1 MRVVFVQKFVPH
13 YRLPMFEQL
22 RDNLA
27 EQGIEFILLYGQ
39 PDPYEGSKVKVMQ
52 PSWGLQ
58 VNSRIF
64 KILGRYLYWQAASK
78 HVEKGDLVIVEHAA
92 KLLDN
97 YAIFIKRQLGGCKMA
112 YFGHGKC
119 FQPEV
124 ELFVSRWVKKLM
136 LRKVDRWFAY
146 TEVSRQSLL
155 EQQVSDDIITVV
167 NNTLVSPIK
176 LESLEDKKMPDRFIY
191 IGGMYKDKRI
201 EVLLESAHLIRER
214 HPNFELHCVGDG
226 PLRHLITEDAQK
238 YDWIKDH
245 GSLYGEARND
255 LLASSVGILMPGL
268 VGLVIMDAFFFQ
280 CPIIT
285 SSSGD
290 HSPEI
295 AYLEDGVNGLIENA
309 DASAQAYAQTA
320 IDYLQSPEKALAMR
334 AACLASADH
343 YSMDN
348 MELNFRT
355 GILAT
360 VT

>member
-27 EQGIEFILLYGQ
+27 KKGIDFVLLYGP
-39 PDPYEGSKVKVMQ
+39 PDAYEGSKVKTMD
-52 PSWGLQ
+52 PSWGLK
-58 VNSRIF
+58 VDSRIF
-64 KILGRYLYWQAASK
+64 SILGRYLYWQGVNRHIK
-78 HVEKGDLVIVEHAA
+78 KGDLVIVEHAA

-97 YAIFIKRQLGGCKMA
+97 YVVFAKRQLGGCKMA

-124 ELFVSRWVKKLM
+124 ELFISRWVKKLM

-146 TEVSRQSLL
+146 TEVSRESLL
-155 EQQVSDDIITVV
+155 EQDVSDDIISVV

-176 LESLEDKKMPDRFIY
+176 LESLESKKVTDRFIY

-201 EVLLESAHLIRER
+201 EVLLESAKLIKQQRPE
-214 HPNFELHCVGDG
+214 FELHCVGDG
-226 PLRHLITEDAQK
+226 PLRHLISSEAANN
-238 YDWIKDH
+238 DWIVDH
-245 GSLYGEARND
+245 GSLYGEQRNE
-255 LLASSVGILMPGL
+255 LLASSVGIMMPGL

-285 SSSGD
+285 SSTGD

-295 AYLEDGVNGLIENA
+295 AYLDDGVNGLIEST
-309 DASAQAYAQTA
+309 DASSQAYADTV
-320 IDYLQSPEKALAMR
+320 ISYLNSPEKALAMR
-334 AACLASADH
+334 SACLESASQ

-348 MELNFRT
+348 MEKNFRE

-360 VT
+360 L

>member
-22 RDNLA
+22 RENLA
-27 EQGIEFILLYGQ
+27 KKDVEFVLLYGP
-39 PDPYEGSKVKVMQ
+39 PDAYEGSKVKTME
-52 PSWGLQ
+52 PPWGLR

-64 KILGRYLYWQAASK
+64 SVLGRYLYWQGANK
-78 HVEKGDLVIVEHAA
+78 HIKKGDLVIVEHAA

-97 YAIFIKRQLGGCKMA
+97 YVIFAKRQFGGCKMA

-119 FQPEV
+119 FQPKV
-124 ELFVSRWVKKLM
+124 ELFISRWVKKLM

-155 EQQVSDDIITVV
+155 EQDVSDDIISVV
-167 NNTLVSPIK
+167 NNTLLSPIK
-176 LESLEDKKMPDRFIY
+176 LESLESKKVPDRFIY

-201 EVLLESAHLIRER
+201 EVLLESAKLIKER
-214 HPNFELHCVGDG
+214 RPEFELHCVGDG
-226 PLRHLITEDAQK
+226 PLRHLITAEAANN
-238 YDWIKDH
+238 DWILDH
-245 GSLYGEARND
+245 GALYGEERNE

-285 SSSGD
+285 SSSGE

-295 AYLEDGVNGLIENA
+295 AYLENGVNGIIENA
-309 DASAQAYAQTA
+309 GASAQAYADTVV
-320 IDYLQSPEKALAMR
+320 DYLHSPQQALEMR
-334 AACLASADH
+334 AACLASAER

-348 MELNFRT
+348 MEKNFRD
-355 GILAT
+355 GILT
-360 VT
+360 TL

>member
-27 EQGIEFILLYGQ
+27 KKGVEFVLLYGP
-39 PDPYEGSKVKVMQ
+39 PDPYEGSKVKTME
-52 PSWGLQ
+52 PSWGLK

-64 KILGRYLYWQAASK
+64 SILGRYLYWQGANK
-78 HVEKGDLVIVEHAA
+78 HVKKGDLVIVEHAA

-97 YAIFIKRQLGGCKMA
+97 YVIFARRQFGGCKMA

-119 FQPEV
+119 FQPKV
-124 ELFVSRWVKKLM
+124 ELFVSRWVKKMM

-146 TEVSRQSLL
+146 TEVSRQSLI
-155 EQQVSDDIITVV
+155 EQEVTDDIISVV
-167 NNTLVSPIK
+167 NNTLISPIK
-176 LESLEDKKMPDRFIY
+176 LESLEAKKVPDRFIY

-201 EVLLESAHLIRER
+201 EVLLASAILIKQQR
-214 HPNFELHCVGDG
+214 PDFELHCVGDG
-226 PLRHLITEDAQK
+226 PLRHLISAAAADN
-238 YDWIKDH
+238 DWIVDH
-245 GSLYGEARND
+245 GSLYGEERNE

-295 AYLEDGVNGLIENA
+295 AYLEDGVNGLIEKTA
-309 DASAQAYAQTA
+309 ASAQAYADTVA
-320 IDYLQSPEKALAMR
+320 GYLQSPEDALAIR
-334 AACLASADH
+334 SACLHSAKH
-343 YSMDN
+343 YSMEN
-348 MELNFRT
+348 MEKNFRD

-360 VT
+360 L

>member
-27 EQGIEFILLYGQ
+27 KNDVDFVLLYGP
-39 PDPYEGSKVKVMQ
+39 PDAYEGSKVKTME
-52 PSWGLQ
+52 PSWGLK

-64 KILGRYLYWQAASK
+64 SVLGRYLYWQGANK
-78 HVEKGDLVIVEHAA
+78 HVKKGDLVIVEHAA

-97 YAIFIKRQLGGCKMA
+97 YIIFARRQFGGCKMA

-119 FQPEV
+119 FQPKV

-155 EQQVSDDIITVV
+155 EQDVTDDIISVV

-176 LESLEDKKMPDRFIY
+176 LESLEAKKIPGRFIF

-201 EVLLESAHLIRER
+201 EVLLESAQLIKQHYPE
-214 HPNFELHCVGDG
+214 FELHCVGDG
-226 PLRHLITEDAQK
+226 PQRHLITTEASSN
-238 YDWIKDH
+238 DWIFDH
-245 GSLYGEARND
+245 GSLYGEQRND

-309 DASAQAYAQTA
+309 GATAQAYADTVVR
-320 IDYLQSPEKALAMR
+320 YLQTPEQALAMR
-334 AACLASADH
+334 TACLNSAGQ
-343 YSMDN
+343 YSMEK
-348 MELNFRT
+348 MEQNFRK

-360 VT
+360 L